1 MLPLPVWRTEFQ
13 AATFARG
20 AVLGFAI
27 PVVATAWPV
36 WRAVRVLPVDAI
48 TTTHRAGRG
57 GLSMVLRRLGHP
69 TSVFARMPIG
79 NVLRTPRRTL
89 LTALGIGAAVTAL
102 LSTLGMIDSFVDTID
117 RNDREVLGAHPD
129 RLSVT
134 LQGIL
139 PTGGTEIA
147 AITADPTVGAVQPVL
162 RVGATLST
170 RERTEPIELLLDV
183 IDLDGPVWAPSLVRG
198 ALPDDRSGLVIS
210 GEAAS
215 DLGIGPGDAV
225 VLEHPAL
232 VGGGLEMTQ
241 TGMRVVAVHPSP
253 FRFAAYVDRSQ
264 LAMFGA
270 PDVANQLS
278 VIPAPGATSEDVQRA
293 LFGMPGVASAQPV
306 SAASKVVK
314 DSLDDFVGVL
324 RVLEGFIFLLAV
336 LIAYNATSIGTD
348 ERAREHATL
357 FAFGLPLRR
366 VVGMDIVESVL
377 IGLTGTALGIAAG
390 LGVLRW
396 FTGVLIADT
405 MPELGVDAAVS
416 AGTLV
421 TTFVLGVVAVG
432 AAPLLTVRRLRQM
445 NIPDTLRVVE

>member
-1 MLPLPVWRTEFQ
+1 
-13 AATFARG
+13 
-20 AVLGFAI
+20 
-27 PVVATAWPV
+27 
-36 WRAVRVLPVDAI
+36 
-48 TTTHRAGRG
+48 
-57 GLSMVLRRLGHP
+57 
-69 TSVFARMPIG
+69 
-79 NVLRTPRRTL
+79 
-89 LTALGIGAAVTAL
+89 
-102 LSTLGMIDSFVDTID
+102 
-117 RNDREVLGAHPD
+117 
-129 RLSVT
+129 
-134 LQGIL
+134 
-139 PTGGTEIA
+139 
-147 AITADPTVGAVQPVL
+147 VQ
-162 RVGATLST
+162 R
-170 RERTEPIELLLDV
+170 
-183 IDLDGPVWAPSLVRG
+183 SL
-198 ALPDDRSGLVIS
+198 
-210 GEAAS
+210 
-215 DLGIGPGDAV
+215 
-225 VLEHPAL
+225 
-232 VGGGLEMTQ
+232 
-241 TGMRVVAVHPSP
+241 
-253 FRFAAYVDRSQ
+253 
-264 LAMFGA
+264 FGA
-270 PDVANQLS
+270 PG
-278 VIPAPGATSEDVQRA
+278 I
-293 LFGMPGVASAQPV
+293 ASAQPV